1 MKGDPKLALGYQYL
15 GYAERQTGK
24 HDEALADFSRAIEL
38 DPNNAITR
46 FARAQMYAMNGG
58 DQDKITTDLRAAIAA
73 DPNFAPAYGM
83 LAVYMAENRENLPEA
98 LTLAKKATNLEP
110 GNSTYQFDMAEVLLV
125 MNRIADARTVATAA
139 RKNAIYPGQRRQAEE
154 FLQSLDTI
162 GNSANAE
169 ENRSGGAETGGTVP
183 AAGSA
188 GAKADGATTAT
199 MPATNVREATGL
211 VSKVDCSNGL
221 HMELK
226 TDSGTLQL
234 RVRPGGQTK
243 VEADAPPMQ
252 GEFNLCSVLPGK
264 KIGVEYK
271 PDDEKPNSGE
281 LVKVRLTNA
290 Q

>member
-1 MKGDPKLALGYQYL
+1 M
-15 GYAERQTGK
+15 
-24 HDEALADFSRAIEL
+24 RARL
-38 DPNNAITR
+38 YV
-46 FARAQMYAMNGG
+46 MSGG

-83 LAVYMAENRENLPEA
+83 LAVYLAENRENLPEA

-139 RKNAIYPGQRRQAEE
+139 RKNAIYPGQRRQAEQ

-162 GNSANAE
+162 SNSANSAE
-169 ENRSGGAETGGTVP
+169 NASGGAETASTVP

-188 GAKADGATTAT
+188 GAKAGGATATT
-199 MPATNVREATGL
+199 MPTANVTEATGL
-211 VSKVDCSNGL
+211 VSNVDCSNGL
-221 HMELK
+221 RMELK
-226 TDSGTLQL
+226 TDAGTLQL
-234 RVRPGGQTK
+234 RVRPGGQTQ
-243 VEADAPPMQ
+243 VEADAMQ
-252 GEFNLCSVLPGK
+252 GELNLCSALPGK

-271 PDDEKPNSGE
+271 PDGEKTNSGE
-281 LVKVRLTNA
+281 LVKVRLTNP